1 MKISETSLHSQDVS
15 HTLKLFALFVI
26 DSLYFQMFETLP
38 NELILEIF
46 SYLELTQ
53 LYQAFSSLNIRFEQ
67 LLYTEYTPLHAR
79 LPAKLNLPLEQ
90 FFSRINSITLINWD
104 PKDLLS
110 LLQPTILPQ
119 LNCLVIESS
128 THLYF
133 GQPTN
138 DILHRITS
146 VPTLYRCAID
156 IPTTLYLNDFQLS
169 TSTSIRHLK
178 LNMITLDMLFF
189 LLMHV
194 PELCTLNVWLNSN
207 GRRFDSQTYDPHYCC
222 LKLRKMVLG
231 LHNDISFDEVLFLLR
246 RMPVLH
252 TLEMSGSV
260 WDQEFLNSRHWKHIL
275 LGEHLFPL
283 LRRMKINLAVRRLS
297 RTPEMRTLLL
307 QFTRPIFR
315 QTHFRITDD
324 DQSWIYLKC

>member
-1 MKISETSLHSQDVS
+1 
-15 HTLKLFALFVI
+15 
-26 DSLYFQMFETLP
+26 MFETLP
-38 NELILEIF
+38 IELILEIF

-90 FFSRINSITLINWD
+90 FLHRINSITLINWD

-110 LLQPTILPQ
+110 ILQPTCLPG
-119 LNCLVIESS
+119 LSCLTIESS

-133 GQPTN
+133 GQPTT
-138 DILHRITS
+138 DILHRIIS
-146 VPTLYRCAID
+146 FPTLYRCTID
-156 IPTTLYLNDFQLS
+156 IPTTLFLNDFRLS

-189 LLMHV
+189 LLIHV
-194 PELCTLNVWLNSN
+194 PELCTLDVWLNSN
-207 GRRFDSQTYDPHYCC
+207 GRRFDSQTYDQHYCC
-222 LKLRKMVLG
+222 LRLTKMIIG

-252 TLEMSGSV
+252 TLEMSGSM
-260 WDQEFLNSRHWKHIL
+260 WDQGFLNPHHWKHIL

-283 LRRMKINLAVRRLS
+283 LRRIKINLAIRRSSQTPDMSTLS
-297 RTPEMRTLLL
+297 T
-307 QFTRPIFR
+307 QFTKPIFR
-315 QTHFRITDD
+315 RTHFRITDD
-324 DQSWIYLKC
+324 PLWLYLKC